1 MSSATPRAGK
11 PYGFGK
17 AARPNG
23 RGLVEVQL
31 RRSKAHLVAGDDFL
45 CGHLDRMQFAIE
57 IRLPK
62 VEELRQ
68 HGKFRGE
75 IIVLPNKRLQETR
88 MVGEMVEDFRCG

>member
-1 MSSATPRAGK
+1 M
-11 PYGFGK
+11 
-17 AARPNG
+17 
-23 RGLVEVQL
+23 EVQL
-31 RRSKAHLVAGDDFL
+31 RRGEAHLVAGDDFL
-45 CGHLDRMQFAIE
+45 RGHLDRMELAIE

-88 MVGEMVEDFRCG
+88 MVGEMVEDFRCGQAIKRSLANCCERIYSRIP